1 MIKLPDGVYDVLKWV
16 TMLLLPAFATLI
28 VAIGKIW
35 GWELAPQ
42 ISETVV
48 AINAFLAMIIG
59 VSTINYNRS

>member
-1 MIKLPDGVYDVLKWV
+1 MQLPNHVYDILKWV
-16 TMLLLPAFATLI
+16 TMLLLPALATLI

-35 GWELAPQ
+35 GWGMAPQ

-59 VSTINYNRS
+59 VSTINYHRE